1 VWRERL
7 RAVQEKLLGDRHP
20 GSAECLEIEV
30 IDRSTEEAVRRFSAA
45 GLLQT
50 RIRATRHL
58 YPRPESS
65 MLRLSDEES
74 SRVESHTVRFK
85 RKLKMARILAAEE
98 LFEEAR
104 DAVRQAILSAA
115 CAAAVRARLR
125 EPEKLE
131 ETIISPVAAC
141 WGGCRP
147 LIQRFVTEPDNDI
160 EPVMSALQK
169 LFA

>member
-1 VWRERL
+1 M
-7 RAVQEKLLGDRHP
+7 
-20 GSAECLEIEV
+20 
-30 IDRSTEEAVRRFSAA
+30 
-45 GLLQT
+45 

-65 MLRLSDEES
+65 LLQLSDEENA
-74 SRVESHTVRFK
+74 RVESQRVRFK

-104 DAVRQAILSAA
+104 DAVREAILSAA
-115 CAAAVRARLR
+115 CAAAIRDRLR
-125 EPEKLE
+125 EPERLE
-131 ETIISPVAAC
+131 ETIIPPMATC
-141 WGGCRP
+141 WGESRP

-169 LFA
+169 FFG